1 MSTTPA
7 VSPPPAPPAPNAGA
21 DVSAPPPNLER
32 LWYLA
37 AVSGVVS
44 VVIGVLVLVYPD
56 PSLKLLGVF
65 LGIDLLLVAVV
76 LIVRGARDQMEPLVA
91 WLLGTLALIAGLLLI
106 RNPGRSLSVLALAFA
121 VWLVVAGAL
130 ALGHGLVRREGR
142 WATLA
147 RGAVSTAFG
156 ALIISSPHIGLKTLA
171 VLAGISLILQGLLEL
186 GEAFLLRSLRAAP
199 AAR

>member
-1 MSTTPA
+1 MPSPHRQAPLPARDAAGTLRTGAQLRSHVMSTTPA
-7 VSPPPAPPAPNAGA
+7 VSPPPAPPAQRAGGDA
-21 DVSAPPPNLER
+21 SASPANLER

-106 RNPGRSLSVLALAFA
+106 RNPGRSLTVLALAFA
-121 VWLVVAGAL
+121 VWL
-130 ALGHGLVRREGR
+130 
-142 WATLA
+142 A
-147 RGAVSTAFG
+147 RPRG
-156 ALIISSPHIGLKTLA
+156 
-171 VLAGISLILQGLLEL
+171 
-186 GEAFLLRSLRAAP
+186 P
-199 AAR
+199 AAWPRRP

>member
-7 VSPPPAPPAPNAGA
+7 VSPPPAPPAQQAGGDA
-21 DVSAPPPNLER
+21 SAPPANLER

-65 LGIDLLLVAVV
+65 LGIDLLLAAVV

-106 RNPGRSLSVLALAFA
+106 RNPGRSLTVLALAFA

-147 RGAVSTAFG
+147 RGAVSAAFG
-156 ALIISSPHIGLKTLA
+156 ALIISSPDIGLKTLA
-171 VLAGISLILQGLLEL
+171 VLAGISLVLQGLLEL